1 MIDDQLVSS
10 HLPEANVVISIITC
24 SFSLINNMKINAVIL
39 IILLIAPLMVAEG
52 SPIKA
57 SVPIYVPANLP
68 VSGTVCIPS
77 SLAIGLKA
85 RLYVDKTFVEEGEIN
100 ESGCYKVIIKP
111 LKPGKHDLH
120 AEIYKGSLKVAEIEA
135 EVIAIRGMIL
145 VKPDPLATLKRG
157 ERKVVSLYLEN
168 RSPINM
174 SRVKVE
180 IEAPFSIFAY
190 HMTRVR
196 NFAVAGYVGDL
207 LVNESKEIKLIFA
220 VPRELS
226 PGRYNINVNVAY
238 KVAGSEYSVP
248 LKTSLIVSNETIQ
261 PKVAPKEV
269 QTSESEGVVREN
281 IVSPWLIALLAIIGF
296 IVVAAIIYLVSK
308 SS

>member
-1 MIDDQLVSS
+1 M
-10 HLPEANVVISIITC
+10 E
-24 SFSLINNMKINAVIL
+24 MKINVVA
-39 IILLIAPLMVAEG
+39 LIALLVVPLMAAG
-52 SPIKA
+52 GAPIKA

-68 VSGTVCIPS
+68 VSGAVCIPS

-100 ESGCYKVIIKP
+100 ESGCYRVTIKP

-120 AEIYKGSLKVAEIEA
+120 AEIYKGGLKVAEIEA
-135 EVIAIRGMIL
+135 EVIAIKGMIL

-157 ERKVVSLYLEN
+157 ERKEVSLYLEN

-196 NFAVAGYVGDL
+196 NFAVAGYIGNL
-207 LVNESKEIKLIFA
+207 LVNESKEIRLIFA
-220 VPRELS
+220 VPREFS
-226 PGRYNINVNVAY
+226 PGRYNINVNVTY

-261 PKVAPKEV
+261 LKVTPKEV
-269 QTSESEGVVREN
+269 QTNESEGIARGN
-281 IVSPWLIALLAIIGF
+281 MASPWLVILLAIVGF
-296 IVVAAIIYLVSK
+296 IVVAAVMYLVSK